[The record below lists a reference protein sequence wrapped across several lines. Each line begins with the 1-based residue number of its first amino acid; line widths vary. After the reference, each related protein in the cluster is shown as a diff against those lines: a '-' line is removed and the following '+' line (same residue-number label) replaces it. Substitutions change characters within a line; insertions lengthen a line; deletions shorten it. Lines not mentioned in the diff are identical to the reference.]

1 MENVK
6 KAYRVRKSE
15 EFAEIMKYKKF
26 YACPSFT
33 LYVKPRKED
42 HPRIGLSVGKK
53 LGKAHA
59 RNKIKRQVRMMCQ
72 EIFTFEE
79 EFDAIILVRAGYLQ
93 ENYINNKK
101 LLESLVKKVKIYR

>member
-1 MENVK
+1 MDTVK
-6 KAYRVRKSE
+6 KTYRIRKSE

-42 HPRIGLSVGKK
+42 NARFGLSVGKK
-53 LGKAHA
+53 IGKAHM
-59 RNKIKRQVRMMCQ
+59 RNKVKRQVRMMCQ

-79 EFDAIILVRAGYLQ
+79 NFDGIILVREGYLK
-93 ENYINNKK
+93 ENYRNNKK